1 MGEIGLLLAGWDRR
15 TRRTGWGGGGMEEPE
30 VAGSG
35 SGAMPL
41 DIEVRRAAGSDGCH
55 QFHRCC
61 RGRIL
66 FVSVLKNNHNT
77 LHTNPN

>member
-15 TRRTGWGGGGMEEPE
+15 TGWNGWDGGGMEEPE

-35 SGAMPL
+35 SGVTQLAL
-41 DIEVRRAAGSDGCH
+41 EVRREAGSGGCH

-77 LHTNPN
+77 LHTNSN